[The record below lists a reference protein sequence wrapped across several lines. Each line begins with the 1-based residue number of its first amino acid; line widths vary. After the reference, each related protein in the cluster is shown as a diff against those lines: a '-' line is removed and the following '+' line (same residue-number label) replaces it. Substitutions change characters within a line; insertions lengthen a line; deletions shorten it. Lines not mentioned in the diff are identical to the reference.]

1 MMCLGFG
8 FLAIINQLKAFI
20 NQVGA
25 FVNAGILSPAEGQP
39 LIDDAQDIIDSINA
53 ATAPALNP
61 RSKLTITWGAI
72 KKR

>member
-1 MMCLGFG
+1 MMRLGLG

-20 NQVGA
+20 NQVSA

-53 ATAPALNP
+53 APVLNP
-61 RSKLTITWGAI
+61 RSKLTTTWGSV
-72 KKR
+72 